1 MAKGQQGVG
10 KRRGHKKNWIIN
22 REMIYKIFI
31 QNIIYKIFMDHIFLL
46 NVYRKNIVINFG
58 GNERVLGFKLF

>member
-10 KRRGHKKNWIIN
+10 KRRGHKKKNWKIN
-22 REMIYKIFI
+22 REMLYKM
-31 QNIIYKIFMDHIFLL
+31 FMDHILLL